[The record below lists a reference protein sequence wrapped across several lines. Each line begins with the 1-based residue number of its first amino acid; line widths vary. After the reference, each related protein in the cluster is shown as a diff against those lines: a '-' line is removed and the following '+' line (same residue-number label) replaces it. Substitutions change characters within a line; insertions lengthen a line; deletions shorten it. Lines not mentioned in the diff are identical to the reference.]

1 MQTPHLLHISQNAY
15 VCSVMSPGMSELNY
29 LETGRLNHR
38 LTDCFRSTYKK
49 IRRLY
54 RQSQKY
60 AASRMEQ
67 PELTQSELQ
76 LLRHVGFH
84 GEVSQRHL
92 ADEMGVDKAMISRIL
107 QKLETKGYLVR
118 TEDENDARSKNVRAL
133 PPALEIHSQGK
144 GLSEQFFDQV
154 TGDFSTEERE
164 LLDQLLGRMLEKGK
178 ALAAAPAPEKE
189 VRP

>member
-1 MQTPHLLHISQNAY
+1 MEQ
-15 VCSVMSPGMSELNY
+15 SV
-29 LETGRLNHR
+29 
-38 LTDCFRSTYKK
+38 STYKK

-67 PELTQSELQ
+67 PDLTQSELQ

-107 QKLETKGYLVR
+107 QKLEAKGYLVR
-118 TEDENDARSKNVRAL
+118 RENPADGRSQLLYATEQADQLKNSKASVEALYYEWLAEALSEEELEEFCRLLEILYRRSKEESKAGFPTLTRL
-133 PPALEIHSQGK
+133 FQER
-144 GLSEQFFDQV
+144 SE
-154 TGDFSTEERE
+154 R
-164 LLDQLLGRMLEKGK
+164 
-178 ALAAAPAPEKE
+178 
-189 VRP
+189 

>member
-1 MQTPHLLHISQNAY
+1 MEQ
-15 VCSVMSPGMSELNY
+15 SV
-29 LETGRLNHR
+29 
-38 LTDCFRSTYKK
+38 STYKK

-107 QKLETKGYLVR
+107 QKLEAQGISGPNRGRKR
-118 TEDENDARSKNVRAL
+118 RPFQKRARPAPCAGDPL
-133 PPALEIHSQGK
+133 PGK
-144 GLSEQFFDQV
+144 GPFRAVL
-154 TGDFSTEERE
+154 
-164 LLDQLLGRMLEKGK
+164 
-178 ALAAAPAPEKE
+178 
-189 VRP
+189 RPGHWRLFH

>member
-1 MQTPHLLHISQNAY
+1 MEQ
-15 VCSVMSPGMSELNY
+15 SV
-29 LETGRLNHR
+29 
-38 LTDCFRSTYKK
+38 STYKK

-107 QKLETKGYLVR
+107 QKLEAKGYLVR

-164 LLDQLLGRMLEKGK
+164 LLDQLLGHEICDPLCE
-178 ALAAAPAPEKE
+178 APHPYDDLWLHHQ
-189 VRP
+189 VHWHHPGSDDPLYPFLYY

>member
-1 MQTPHLLHISQNAY
+1 MEQ
-15 VCSVMSPGMSELNY
+15 SV
-29 LETGRLNHR
+29 
-38 LTDCFRSTYKK
+38 STYKK

-107 QKLETKGYLVR
+107 QKLEAQGLSDPHRGRERRPFQKR
-118 TEDENDARSKNVRAL
+118 ARPAPCAGDPL
-133 PPALEIHSQGK
+133 PGK
-144 GLSEQFFDQV
+144 GPFRAVL
-154 TGDFSTEERE
+154 
-164 LLDQLLGRMLEKGK
+164 
-178 ALAAAPAPEKE
+178 
-189 VRP
+189 RPGH

>member
-1 MQTPHLLHISQNAY
+1 MEQ
-15 VCSVMSPGMSELNY
+15 SV
-29 LETGRLNHR
+29 
-38 LTDCFRSTYKK
+38 STYKK

-107 QKLETKGYLVR
+107 QKLEAKGYLVR
-118 TEDENDARSKNVRAL
+118 TEDENDARSQKRARPAPCAGDPL
-133 PPALEIHSQGK
+133 PGK
-144 GLSEQFFDQV
+144 GPFRAVL
-154 TGDFSTEERE
+154 
-164 LLDQLLGRMLEKGK
+164 
-178 ALAAAPAPEKE
+178 
-189 VRP
+189 RPGHWRLFH